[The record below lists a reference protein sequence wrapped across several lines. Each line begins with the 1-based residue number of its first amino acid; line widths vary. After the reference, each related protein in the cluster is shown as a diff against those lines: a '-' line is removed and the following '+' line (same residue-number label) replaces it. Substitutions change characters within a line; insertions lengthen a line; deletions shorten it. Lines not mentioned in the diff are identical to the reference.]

1 MTDPIACLIIEGQTE
16 DGQPFRP
23 SDWTDRLI
31 DTLSNFGRDRRGRR
45 SPFDGADRRREQV
58 AFLRAQMV
66 NGRKCLRVDL
76 RLRDANPEAFAFLM
90 EFVRSNCLCWRE
102 LR

>member
-1 MTDPIACLIIEGQTE
+1 MADSSACLVVEGQTE

-31 DTLSNFGRDRRGRR
+31 DTLSTFGRDRRARR
-45 SPFDGADRRREQV
+45 SPFDGLDRRREQV

-66 NGRKCLRVDL
+66 DGRKCLRVDL
-76 RLRDANPEAFAFLM
+76 RLREVNPQAFAFLM
-90 EFVRSNCLCWRE
+90 EFVRSNR
-102 LR
+102 LRCHESD